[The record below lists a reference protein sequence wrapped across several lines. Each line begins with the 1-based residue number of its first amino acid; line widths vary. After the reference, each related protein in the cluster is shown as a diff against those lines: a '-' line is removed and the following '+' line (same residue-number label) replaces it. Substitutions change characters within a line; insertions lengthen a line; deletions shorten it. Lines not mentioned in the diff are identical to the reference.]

1 LCLLAGFCPIFYAFE
16 RKENLNANETMSL
29 KDKVVIITGGGTGI
43 GANAAQAFYQAGA
56 KVVLNGRRADK
67 LAKTS
72 SEIDPS
78 GKDVIYSVGNIG
90 LAETCNQI
98 TSLAVERFGGIDIL
112 FNNAGVFEPKPFL
125 EHTETDLDGY
135 LSLLRGY
142 FLMSQSAVR
151 EMQKRGQGAI
161 INTGSMWAFNAIA
174 ATPCS
179 GSSTAKGGVH
189 SLTVNLAIE
198 FASAKIRVNAIAPAV
213 VETPLFDRL
222 LTSEQLAAFNA
233 FHPLGRNGQ
242 AKDITEAVLFLADD
256 ERSGWITGAILPVD
270 GGVAAG
276 RN

>member
-1 LCLLAGFCPIFYAFE
+1 MIMIIL
-16 RKENLNANETMSL
+16 NLYKTMSL
-29 KDKVVIITGGGTGI
+29 KNKVVIITGGGTGI
-43 GANAAQAFYQAGA
+43 GANAARAFHQAGA
-56 KVVLNGRRADK
+56 KVVLNGRRSDK
-67 LAKTS
+67 LAKTA

-78 GKDVIYSVGNIG
+78 GQDVVYTVGDIG
-90 LAETCNQI
+90 QAETCEQI
-98 TSLAVERFGGIDIL
+98 SALAVEKFGGVDIL
-112 FNNAGVFEPKPFL
+112 FNNAGVFQPKPFL
-125 EHTETDLDGY
+125 EHAETDLDGY

-142 FLMSQSAVR
+142 FLMSQSAIR

-189 SLTVNLAIE
+189 ALTVNLAIE
-198 FASAKIRVNAIAPAV
+198 FAPSQIRVNAIAPAV
-213 VETPLFDRL
+213 VETPLFDNL
-222 LTSEQLAAFNA
+222 LTPEQLASFNS

-242 AKDITEAVLFLADD
+242 AQDITEAVLFLADE
-256 ERSGWITGAILPVD
+256 ERSGWITGTILPVD